1 MELANIQNY
10 EDLKKGLRDELNK
23 TALSFVKIGYLLK
36 LARDENYLEG
46 SMYTDVNEF
55 ARAEFCLDKTQ
66 VSRFIRINDRFSV
79 GGYSEHLK
87 GEYEEYGSAKL
98 SLMLT
103 LPDEINEELS
113 PEYSK
118 ADIQAIKDEYAE
130 EMKISDIEVIL
141 EEQDPDRPDDFIAAI
156 VKQLNDEHPDPV
168 AWFHGNVEIGK
179 NLGLTPG
186 VADAKEAYMP
196 DGDRTY
202 NIRLSGQG
210 RFMVNMKEGG
220 ISIVNMR
227 APEEKST
234 LSWEDFLTELLKDEA
249 GREFVVV
256 EPAEKKPKK
265 VEPSKTAREQKQTKK
280 PEIVKKEP
288 ESVQKEPESVQNEPE
303 NAQNELEDVQ
313 KEPESVQKE
322 PESEQKE
329 PENAQK
335 EPESVTESEKPEVAP
350 VQQNPLA
357 EKKAYGRFMAVTSMN
372 RKKARTAMKIL
383 NELLPAM
390 EDETDLIDRKIAR
403 DFSEFAADLHKAAL
417 EIYESYDYYENEI
430 EEERA

>member
-1 MELANIQNY
+1 MELSKITTFEQ
-10 EDLKKGLRDELNK
+10 LRGELGNELNK
-23 TALSFVKIGYLLK
+23 AALSFVRIGYLLK
-36 LARDENYLEG
+36 LARDGDILEDT
-46 SMYTDVNEF
+46 SYADINDF
-55 ARAEFCLDKTQ
+55 ASAEFGLDKTQ

-130 EMKISDIEVIL
+130 EMKISDLEVL
-141 EEQDPDRPDDFIAAI
+141 MEEEDPDRPDEFIAAI

-168 AWFHGNVEIGK
+168 AWFHAIVEIGK
-179 NLGLTPG
+179 NMGIAAG

-227 APEEKST
+227 VPEEKST
-234 LSWEDFLTELLKDEA
+234 LSWEEFTTELLKDEA
-249 GREFVVV
+249 TREYVVV
-256 EPAEKKPKK
+256 EPQEKKPKK
-265 VEPSKTAREQKQTKK
+265 VEPSKMAREQKEAKK
-280 PEIVKKEP
+280 PAQKKPDSVPKEP
-288 ESVQKEPESVQNEPE
+288 ESVRNELDSAQKEPESVQTEPE
-303 NAQNELEDVQ
+303 NVI
-313 KEPESVQKE
+313 EPEK
-322 PESEQKE
+322 
-329 PENAQK
+329 A
-335 EPESVTESEKPEVAP
+335 EVAP

-357 EKKAYGRFMAVTSMN
+357 EKKAYGRFMAVTAMN
-372 RKKARTAMKIL
+372 RKRVRTAMDVL

-390 EDETDLIDRKIAR
+390 DDGSELINRKRAR

>member
-66 VSRFIRINDRFSV
+66 VSRFIRINDRFSI

-234 LSWEDFLTELLKDEA
+234 LSWEEFLTELLKDEA

-265 VEPSKTAREQKQTKK
+265 VEPSKAAREQKEAKK
-280 PEIVKKEP
+280 PAQKKPDSVPKEP
-288 ESVQKEPESVQNEPE
+288 ESVRNELESAQKGSESVQKEPENVIEPE
-303 NAQNELEDVQ
+303 KA
-313 KEPESVQKE
+313 
-322 PESEQKE
+322 
-329 PENAQK
+329 
-335 EPESVTESEKPEVAP
+335 EVAP

-357 EKKAYGRFMAVTSMN
+357 EKKAYGRFMAVTAMN
-372 RKKARTAMKIL
+372 RKRARTAMKIL
-383 NELLPAM
+383 DELLPAM
-390 EDETDLIDRKIAR
+390 DDGSELIDRKTAR

>member
-10 EDLKKGLRDELNK
+10 EDLKNGLRYELNK

-36 LARDENYLEG
+36 LARDGDYLQG
-46 SMYTDVNEF
+46 SMYTDVTEF

-66 VSRFIRINDRFSV
+66 VSRFIRINDRFSI

-234 LSWEDFLTELLKDEA
+234 LSWEEFLTELLKDEA

-265 VEPSKTAREQKQTKK
+265 VEPSKTAREQKEAKK
-280 PEIVKKEP
+280 PAQKKPDSVPKEPESVRNELESAQEEP
-288 ESVQKEPESVQNEPE
+288 ESVQKEPENVIEPE
-303 NAQNELEDVQ
+303 KA
-313 KEPESVQKE
+313 
-322 PESEQKE
+322 
-329 PENAQK
+329 
-335 EPESVTESEKPEVAP
+335 EVAP
-350 VQQNPLA
+350 VQQSPLI
-357 EKKAYGRFMAVTSMN
+357 EKKAYGRFMAVTAMN
-372 RKKARTAMKIL
+372 RKRVRTAMKIL
-383 NELLPAM
+383 DELLPAM
-390 EDETDLIDRKIAR
+390 DDGSELIDRKTAR
-403 DFSEFAADLHKAAL
+403 DFSEFAADLHKAAV

>member
-66 VSRFIRINDRFSV
+66 VSRFIRINDRFSI

-118 ADIQAIKDEYAE
+118 ADIQAIKDEYVE
-130 EMKISDIEVIL
+130 EMKISDIEVML
-141 EEQDPDRPDDFIAAI
+141 EEQDSDRPDDFIAAI

-179 NLGLTPG
+179 NMGLTPG

-234 LSWEDFLTELLKDEA
+234 LSWQEFLTELLKDEA

-265 VEPSKTAREQKQTKK
+265 VESSKTAREQKEAKK
-280 PEIVKKEP
+280 PAQKKPDSVPKEL
-288 ESVQKEPESVQNEPE
+288 ESVR
-303 NAQNELEDVQ
+303 NELESAQ

-322 PESEQKE
+322 PENVIE
-329 PENAQK
+329 PEKA
-335 EPESVTESEKPEVAP
+335 EVAP
-350 VQQNPLA
+350 AQQNPLA
-357 EKKAYGRFMAVTSMN
+357 EKKAYGRFMAVTAMN
-372 RKKARTAMKIL
+372 RKRVRTAMKIL
-383 NELLPAM
+383 DELLPAM
-390 EDETDLIDRKIAR
+390 DDGSELIDRKTAR
-403 DFSEFAADLHKAAL
+403 DFSEFAADLHKAAV

>member
-1 MELANIQNY
+1 MELSKITTFEQ
-10 EDLKKGLRDELNK
+10 LRGELGNELNK
-23 TALSFVKIGYLLK
+23 AALSFVRIGYLLK
-36 LARDENYLEG
+36 LARDEDILKDTSYADIN
-46 SMYTDVNEF
+46 DF
-55 ARAEFCLDKTQ
+55 ASAEFGLDKTQ

-87 GEYEEYGSAKL
+87 GEYMEYGSAKL

-227 APEEKST
+227 VPEEKST
-234 LSWEDFLTELLKDEA
+234 LSWEEFLTELLKDEA

-265 VEPSKTAREQKQTKK
+265 VEPSKTAREQKEAKK
-280 PEIVKKEP
+280 PAQKKPDSVPKEP
-288 ESVQKEPESVQNEPE
+288 ESVR
-303 NAQNELEDVQ
+303 NELESAQ

-322 PESEQKE
+322 PENVIE
-329 PENAQK
+329 PEKA
-335 EPESVTESEKPEVAP
+335 EVAP

-357 EKKAYGRFMAVTSMN
+357 EKKAYGRFMAVTAMN
-372 RKKARTAMKIL
+372 RKRARTAMKIL
-383 NELLPAM
+383 DELLPAM
-390 EDETDLIDRKIAR
+390 DDGSELIDRKTAR
-403 DFSEFAADLHKAAL
+403 DFSEFAADLHKAAV

-430 EEERA
+430 EEERT